1 MKNEITN
8 IPDVNAPV
16 QKKDSPKAPKMA
28 VLLKDIRRVA
38 ANADSGSG
46 DTEPPNSQ
54 PSQAYAINMDVMYN
68 DSITGK
74 GKRRWYFFQLT
85 EKKKVTAY
93 MSPVADT
100 TVDNDLSLYKLDT
113 ATGNLTEVASSQNP
127 AAMYELLSYVA
138 EAGIYLLCVA
148 AFAGETTNQF
158 SFLVRLSDTYDDDEP
173 NDSLLQAK
181 AQPLGQAV
189 ERTLDN
195 SIDQDCSILNVA
207 NEGTYYLTLYGLPD
221 TLNYQLEV
229 LDTNMQVLATL
240 QKNKVTPIKFPV
252 GSYVLRILAKDGNV
266 DPAVQYKLMVEVQP
280 ELDYS
285 VKGNSYS
292 AKLLND
298 NSHYISML
306 THAGSADVEIRVDGK
321 LLDYHSVDL
330 ETTRTNTSSSSSK
343 CSMTTTANTVLV
355 RMDECTYTGS
365 NEPRAKNLKHIVAM
379 VVNQAIYAEEHSLKS
394 YNYGDVATAK
404 SIRENTDADHRTY
417 YTGFWGKVLTK
428 DDVYIVWDFD
438 TMQAVDFS
446 NPNWYHGSPSETG
459 YKPYGLAENI
469 VIQSTNILFE

>member
-1 MKNEITN
+1 MNTEIKN
-8 IPDVNAPV
+8 IPNVNAPV
-16 QKKDSPKAPKMA
+16 QKNDSPEAPKMA
-28 VLLKDIRRVA
+28 FLLKDIHRVA
-38 ANADSGSG
+38 ANADSGTG

-68 DSITGK
+68 DTITGK

-138 EAGIYLLCVA
+138 EPGIYLLCVA

-158 SFLVRLSDTYDDDEP
+158 SFLVRLSDSYDDDEP

-189 ERTLDN
+189 TRTLDN

-207 NEGTYYLTLYGLPD
+207 KEGTYYLTLYGLPD

-229 LDTNMQVLATL
+229 LNTSMQVLATL
-240 QKNKVTPIKFPV
+240 QKNKVTAIKFPV
-252 GSYVLRILAKDGNV
+252 NSYVLRVLAPDGNV
-266 DPAVQYKLMVEVQP
+266 DPAVQYKLMVEAQP

-285 VKGNSYS
+285 VKGNAYS
-292 AKLLND
+292 AMLLSD
-298 NSHYISML
+298 HSYYISTL
-306 THAGSADVEIRVDGK
+306 THSGSADVEIRVDGK

-330 ETTRTNTSSSSSK
+330 ETTRTNTASSSSK
-343 CSMTTTANTVLV
+343 CSMTTTADTVLI

-365 NEPRAKNLKHIVAM
+365 NEPRAKNLKHAIAM
-379 VVNQAIYAEEHSLKS
+379 QVNKAIYAEEHSLKS
-394 YNYGDVATAK
+394 DNLGDMANAK
-404 SIRENTDADHRTY
+404 SVRPSTDSSHKTY
-417 YTGFWGKVLTK
+417 YTGFWSNVRTMDAYL
-428 DDVYIVWDFD
+428 VWNLD

-446 NPNWYHGSPSETG
+446 NPNWYHGSPSIAG
-459 YKPYGLAENI
+459 YKPYGTPENI
-469 VIQSTNILFE
+469 VIDGTKTLLE